1 MAATERPEIL
11 VVDDDALLR
20 HGLELLL
27 HGQGYA
33 VVQADGVKS
42 GIAAFK
48 RAPPAVAIVDHQL
61 LDGTGF
67 DLLDAFSTHDR
78 RVPVLVLTG
87 SGNVEIAVEA
97 MKRGARDFLQ
107 KPARPA
113 ALLGAVEGA
122 LAERRPAAGG
132 EGPPDPFVGASRVI
146 RELAGEASRV
156 AASPAPALLT
166 GETGTGKGVLA
177 RWLHAHSPRAAG
189 PFLDLNCA
197 GLSAELLDS
206 ELFGHERGAFTGAVS
221 AKVGLL
227 EAASGGTVFLDEIG
241 DIALPVQGRI
251 LKAIEERR
259 FRRVG
264 GVKDLTVDIRLVAA
278 THRDLAERVNAGA
291 FREDLFFRVSTLP
304 LRLPALRE
312 RLEDLPA
319 LAERLLA
326 RAGARR
332 AALAPD
338 ALDRLREHAW
348 PGNVREL
355 RNVLERALVHSEG
368 ELLRAADLRLEVRAP
383 PAASG
388 ATLDEV
394 EKAHILRVL
403 ADEDYRVAEAA
414 ERLGIPRSTLYQRLK
429 VFGLQLPRS
438 RRRVRD
444 PDGS

>member
-1 MAATERPEIL
+1 MPGGPPLEIL
-11 VVDDDALLR
+11 VVDDDALVR
-20 HGLELLL
+20 AGLQGLLAGAG
-27 HGQGYA
+27 HA
-33 VVQADGVKS
+33 VVLADGVRS

-48 RAPPAVAIVDHQL
+48 RSPPALAIVDQQL
-61 LDGTGF
+61 GDGTAF
-67 DLLDAFSTHDR
+67 DLFDAFQTHDP
-78 RVPVLVLTG
+78 RVPILVLTG
-87 SGNVEIAVEA
+87 SANVENAVEA
-97 MKRGARDFLQ
+97 MKRGARDFLT

-113 ALLGAVEGA
+113 QLLAAVDAA
-122 LAERRPAAGG
+122 LASRRPAGG
-132 EGPPDPFVGASRVI
+132 EGPPDPFAGSSRVV

-156 AASPAPALLT
+156 AASSAPVLIT

-177 RWLHAHSPRAAG
+177 RWLHAHSPRASG

-241 DIALPVQGRI
+241 DIDLGVQGRI

-278 THRDLAERVNAGA
+278 THRDLAERVQAGA
-291 FREDLFFRVSTLP
+291 FRQDLFFRVSTLP
-304 LRLPALRE
+304 LALPALRD
-312 RLEDLPA
+312 RLEDLPV

-326 RAGARR
+326 RGGARPVTLSPE
-332 AALAPD
+332 ALE
-338 ALDRLREHAW
+338 RLRAHGW

-355 RNVLERALVHSEG
+355 RNVLERALVLSDG
-368 ELLRAADLRLEVRAP
+368 EVLRPQDLRLDARPAP
-383 PAASG
+383 TAAG
-388 ATLDEV
+388 ATLEEV
-394 EKAHILRVL
+394 ERAHILRVL

-429 VFGLQLPRS
+429 VLGLQLPRS
-438 RRRVRD
+438 RRRIRD
-444 PDGS
+444 PDGG